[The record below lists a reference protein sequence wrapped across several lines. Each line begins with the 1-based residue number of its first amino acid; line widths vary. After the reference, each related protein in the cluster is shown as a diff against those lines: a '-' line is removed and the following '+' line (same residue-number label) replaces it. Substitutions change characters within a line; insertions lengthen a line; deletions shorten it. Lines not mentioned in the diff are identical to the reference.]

1 MAEDDDLFFGG
12 SDKLYYSEEAE
23 SMVSDLQE
31 WGVVSEKVDA
41 YQLGFAIGI
50 RRQSPVE
57 IPKGKAINFGNL
69 YSLRHQLLVK
79 ALMFHLH
86 PDLEAKA
93 RKDKMDEYAEG
104 GIRLLHTHAAANHG
118 SVDWSQFVDGRAV
131 ADSPQ
136 ASAAQPPP
144 PAPPPAP
151 AVPGKVAKARKAPA
165 DAPR

>member
-23 SMVSDLQE
+23 TMVADLQE
-31 WGVVSEKVDA
+31 WCVVSEKVDA
-41 YQLGFAIGI
+41 YQLGLAIGI
-50 RRQSPVE
+50 RGHSPMD

-86 PDLEAKA
+86 PDLDPKA
-93 RKDKMDEYAEG
+93 RKDKMDGYAEG

-118 SVDWSQFVDGRAV
+118 SVDWTQFIDGR
-131 ADSPQ
+131 
-136 ASAAQPPP
+136 
-144 PAPPPAP
+144 
-151 AVPGKVAKARKAPA
+151 G
-165 DAPR
+165 